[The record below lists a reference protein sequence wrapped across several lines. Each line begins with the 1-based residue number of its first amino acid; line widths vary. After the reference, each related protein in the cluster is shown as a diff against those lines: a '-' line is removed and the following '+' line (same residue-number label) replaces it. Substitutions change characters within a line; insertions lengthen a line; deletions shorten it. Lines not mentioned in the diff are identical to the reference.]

1 MTPEDQSRS
10 DFEAWWRHE
19 REQNSGHEIGAD
31 YRHWALLGWQASRR
45 TYRASVLE
53 EAAGVCEQMDAA
65 SMEEAKSRFLTD
77 AGRSAYTSAAV
88 GAANCAA
95 AIRALAAKTQED

>member
-10 DFEAWWRHE
+10 DFEAWWQHE

-53 EAAGVCEQMDAA
+53 EAAARLDELFYYSA
-65 SMEEAKSRFLTD
+65 S
-77 AGRSAYTSAAV
+77 AV
-88 GAANCAA
+88 V
-95 AIRALAAKTQED
+95 RALAAKTQEGQEP